1 MIKPPKNY
9 NPRTEWKLLLAI
21 ALTVAA
27 WHLTSDITNAMD
39 DKIERDEEWLRL
51 VANLDYPSDCP
62 LCDDQYFEVSSF
74 WGQKSLDELVS
85 HLETESEWTIIKELL
100 SGTSDDPN
108 LLPDQEQIEL
118 GMLFEDATYLSTKS
132 DQLAAMIAD
141 QKLSE

>member
-74 WGQKSLDELVS
+74 WGQ
-85 HLETESEWTIIKELL
+85 
-100 SGTSDDPN
+100 N
-108 LLPDQEQIEL
+108 LLNIKKQNN
-118 GMLFEDATYLSTKS
+118 AA
-132 DQLAAMIAD
+132 QLALVAFGRRFLARN
-141 QKLSE
+141 